1 MTNRLD
7 LLRARSILELHTNA
21 TARRARGKAFMSRAS
36 ELLEQARARRD
47 LARRAKRWARELS
60 PNDETEIAR
69 LLRYSDELEEQ
80 ASGREK
86 QAADLD
92 VRR

>member
-1 MTNRLD
+1 M
-7 LLRARSILELHTNA
+7 AKSA
-21 TARRARGKAFMSRAS
+21 

-80 ASGREK
+80 ASYLEK
-86 QAADLD
+86 QAANLLSADSE
-92 VRR
+92 